1 MKLLHHFERIEWGD
15 VWDENLVYG
24 SVGDMKDD
32 LYVNFSTITPTK
44 RQIMSMGARLD
55 CPKLN
60 RTGLERN

>member
-1 MKLLHHFERIEWGD
+1 M
-15 VWDENLVYG
+15 YG

-32 LYVNFSTITPTK
+32 LYVNFSTVTRTK
-44 RQIMSMGARLD
+44 RQIMSMGARLG